1 MFKVVKNTNEVVNDD
16 NVKVRVIQAINEYFA
31 LENWDFGDIFYFS
44 VCYIKVFQLFIFF
57 PDFINIFC

>member
-1 MFKVVKNTNEVVNDD
+1 MLIQPFDKNSVLFYNF
-16 NVKVRVIQAINEYFA
+16 IQDSFYLFHVEIHTINP
-31 LENWDFGDIFYFS
+31 LRHIYFS